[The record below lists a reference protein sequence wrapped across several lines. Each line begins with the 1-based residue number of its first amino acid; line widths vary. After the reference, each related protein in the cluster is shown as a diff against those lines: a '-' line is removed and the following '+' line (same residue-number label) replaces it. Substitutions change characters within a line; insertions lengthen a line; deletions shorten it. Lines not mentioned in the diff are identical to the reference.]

1 MDKLADRFSELELVI
16 SDKVM
21 QMYWKILV
29 RYKISYE

>member
-21 QMYWKILV
+21 QMYWKIILV
-29 RYKISYE
+29 RYKI